1 MSQIY
6 FTDTLYLEEILRKK
20 YRDLSISIQLH
31 ALKIVSFK
39 EGEVIFSCIIL
50 IPVFKEIRKPL
61 SLWESTLRFMGP
73 WWALCL
79 KYFPPSFHPPFFLLS
94 TFPPLFPPSKKK
106 VVEIVIILV
115 KAVMLWQFKTAEILL
130 HSVLTPGQ
138 VMRCIVPGYYDYWSV
153 SMKKRNS
160 KV

>member
-31 ALKIVSFK
+31 TLKIVSFK

-61 SLWESTLRFMGP
+61 SL
-73 WWALCL
+73 
-79 KYFPPSFHPPFFLLS
+79 
-94 TFPPLFPPSKKK
+94 
-106 VVEIVIILV
+106 
-115 KAVMLWQFKTAEILL
+115 
-130 HSVLTPGQ
+130 
-138 VMRCIVPGYYDYWSV
+138 
-153 SMKKRNS
+153 
-160 KV
+160 